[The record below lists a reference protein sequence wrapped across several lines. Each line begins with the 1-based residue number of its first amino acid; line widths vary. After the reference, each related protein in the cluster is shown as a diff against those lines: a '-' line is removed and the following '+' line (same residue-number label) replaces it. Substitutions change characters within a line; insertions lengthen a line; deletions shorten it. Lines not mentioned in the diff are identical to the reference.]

1 MHPIRFGHQCLLR
14 KNSKAKRRAKARRG
28 AMLVFVCVLTV
39 VFLFAVAMSVD
50 VAYMHLVNS
59 ELRAASDAAAKA
71 AAQQLSDE
79 VRSQANTTISGSS
92 TAQLQAA
99 IAEMDTTLRANV
111 TNKAKAIA
119 QTNLVAGRGLQ
130 LSTSDIEIGRSV
142 RSGSG
147 RYQFTP
153 DGTPHNSVRV
163 TGRRTNGSISGNVG
177 LFFGRVFGT
186 SSYQP
191 QQQAIGTFVQ
201 RNVVLVID
209 RSGSMKFNEEG
220 DRIYGDSFGPDSKI
234 TKLKESLDSFMVF
247 LNASKTTEKI
257 GMVSFSNDATLNQ
270 PLTTN
275 MNAVRNAYIGLLPDG
290 RTGIALGIDAGVSLM
305 NQDLQSQF
313 VERTLVVLTDGQENV
328 GRDGVDYGDGSENL
342 VPLSQS
348 AVTAAQDAA
357 AQGFNVFSITYC
369 VDSPKGKDTLEEVAR
384 VGGGKYYDATG
395 QASLEDAF
403 KDIAFTLNAM
413 LTN

>member
-1 MHPIRFGHQCLLR
+1 VHIPTL
-14 KNSKAKRRAKARRG
+14 KNDASNSFQSSILFNKNRNAKRRAKARRG
-28 AMLVFVCVLTV
+28 AMLVFICVLTI

-59 ELRAASDAAAKA
+59 ELRAASDSAAKA

-79 VRSQANTTISGSS
+79 VRSRAASGGSISQSNV
-92 TAQLQAA
+92 
-99 IAEMDTTLRANV
+99 INRAKTV
-111 TNKAKAIA
+111 A

-142 RSGSG
+142 RSGAG

-153 DGTPHNSVRV
+153 GATPENSVRV

-201 RNVVLVID
+201 RNIVLVID

-220 DRIYGDSFGPDSKI
+220 DRIYGDTFGPDSKI
-234 TKLKESLDSFMVF
+234 TKLKQSLDSFMVF
-247 LNASKTTEKI
+247 LNSSKTTEKI
-257 GMVSFSNDATLNQ
+257 GVVSFSNDATMDRS
-270 PLTTN
+270 LTTSI
-275 MNAVRNAYIGLLPDG
+275 NAVRNAYVGLVPDG
-290 RTGIALGIDAGVSLM
+290 RTAIALGIDAGVSLM

-313 VERTLVVLTDGQENV
+313 VERTLVVLTDGQENI
-328 GRDGVDYGDGSENL
+328 GRDGVDYGDGGDNL

-357 AQGFNVFSITYC
+357 IQGFQVFSITYC
-369 VDSPKGKDTLEEVAR
+369 VDSPKGRDTMQEVAR
-384 VGGGKYYDATG
+384 IGGGKYYDATG
-395 QASLEDAF
+395 QASLNEAF

>member
-1 MHPIRFGHQCLLR
+1 MYPVRFRHQCLLSNNR
-14 KNSKAKRRAKARRG
+14 KAKRRAKARRG
-28 AMLVFVCVLTV
+28 AMLVFVCVLTI

-79 VRSQANTTISGSS
+79 VRFRASTTISGSS
-92 TAQLQAA
+92 TAQLRAA
-99 IAEMDTTLRANV
+99 IAAQDATLRANV
-111 TNKAKAIA
+111 NNKAKAIA

-130 LSTSDIEIGRSV
+130 LSNSDIEIGRSV

-147 RYQFTP
+147 RFQFTP
-153 DGTPHNSVRV
+153 DGTPQNSVRV

-201 RNVVLVID
+201 RNIVLVID

-220 DRIYGDSFGPDSKI
+220 DRIYGDGFGPDSKI
-234 TKLKESLDSFMVF
+234 TKLKESLDSFIVF
-247 LNASKTTEKI
+247 LNATRTTEKI
-257 GMVSFSNDATLNQ
+257 GMVSFSNDATLNR

-275 MNAVRNAYIGLLPDG
+275 MNDVRNAYLGLLPDG

-313 VERTLVVLTDGQENV
+313 VERTLVVLTDGQENI
-328 GRDGVDYGDGSENL
+328 GRDGVDYGDGSDNL

-348 AVTAAQDAA
+348 AVTAAQAA
-357 AQGFNVFSITYC
+357 ADQGFNVFSITYC
-369 VDSPKGKDTLEEVAR
+369 VDSPKGKDTMQEVAR
-384 VGGGKYYDATG
+384 VGKGKYYDATG
-395 QASLEDAF
+395 QVSLEQAF
-403 KDIAFTLNAM
+403 QDIAFTLNAM